1 MKHWHKWLY
10 VLSLMWLTSAAFAQ
24 SITQSTRPALVD
36 PDGKSTSLDQYRG
49 KVVLLNFWA
58 TWCAPCRL
66 EMPELN
72 QLSRQLD
79 LHRAVVV
86 GVAADERKDVKTF
99 VTRLGIR
106 YPIAI
111 GDTDQIFAWS
121 VRLGN
126 RSEGLPFSVLLDT
139 KGKVVWQQEGG
150 GLKSAK
156 VLDLIQQQLSA
167 NR

>member
-1 MKHWHKWLY
+1 MNHWRKWLY
-10 VLSLMWLTSAAFAQ
+10 VLSLMWLTSGAFAQ
-24 SITQSTRPALVD
+24 STTPTLVD

-58 TWCAPCRL
+58 TWCAPCRD

-79 LHRAVVV
+79 LKRAVVV
-86 GVAADERKDVKTF
+86 GIAADEQKDVKAF
-99 VTRLGIR
+99 VTRLGIH

-111 GDTDQIFAWS
+111 GDTDEVFAWS

-139 KGKVVWQQEGG
+139 KGKPVWQQEGG
-150 GLKSAK
+150 GLKSGS
-156 VLDLIQQQLSA
+156 VLDMIRKQLSA